1 MLSKRTFDKLMNG
14 RSRRGS
20 PPPPVKAFRD
30 FILCLLSGSERS
42 AFAQLI
48 ILLIQWLCKQ
58 CRRKRVESETLLDM
72 EEGLANLLLKALGQ
86 RIRALRTE
94 QGYSQEA
101 FADKCGVHRTF
112 MGTIE
117 RGESNLSF
125 QNILKV
131 AITLGVSLSTLFLD
145 LEEKA
150 EALPHVTAAFKS
162 SNRPRES
169 KRAFKTT

>member
-1 MLSKRTFDKLMNG
+1 
-14 RSRRGS
+14 
-20 PPPPVKAFRD
+20 
-30 FILCLLSGSERS
+30 
-42 AFAQLI
+42 
-48 ILLIQWLCKQ
+48 
-58 CRRKRVESETLLDM
+58 M